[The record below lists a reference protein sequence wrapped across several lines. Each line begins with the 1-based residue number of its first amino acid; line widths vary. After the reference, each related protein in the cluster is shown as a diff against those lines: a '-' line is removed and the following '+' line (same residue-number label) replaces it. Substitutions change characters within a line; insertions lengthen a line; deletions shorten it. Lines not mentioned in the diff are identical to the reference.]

1 MGYLRYC
8 LNSLPFSICLIIS
21 SLGFV
26 TNGKA
31 QVTTSPNQGNPYKVL
46 DASAVNAKRGDD
58 ASMHGLADAV
68 FSFPRM
74 LPRLPD
80 ILENP
85 IKDRLV
91 IAEFAFRQ
99 NTRSGVREE
108 DIVQLVNTMADKLK
122 VPGYAKTNLKQ
133 VRVLRMQLMLAS
145 PVFMTQ
151 GVDPAHL
158 SPGEHIGS
166 TLSPLQAVHLINS
179 LIDQKLINPDFQL
192 EPEEW
197 EKKQVDKQ
205 TERIKAAQ
213 ELLRSS
219 TSGQSD
225 QSKGSRSRI
234 VVQKRKRDLHDA
246 LIQAGENLSVLD
258 AMDLIDNAFTTL
270 KLKN

>member
-8 LNSLPFSICLIIS
+8 LKSLPLSICLIIS

-26 TNGKA
+26 TNGSA

-46 DASAVNAKRGDD
+46 DASAVSAKHGDD
-58 ASMHGLADAV
+58 ASMHALAEAV
-68 FSFPRM
+68 FSFPRV

-91 IAEFAFRQ
+91 IAEFSFRQ
-99 NTRSGVREE
+99 NPRAGVREE
-108 DIVQLVNTMADKLK
+108 DIVQFVNTVADKLK
-122 VPGYAKTNLKQ
+122 VPGYAKTSLKQ
-133 VRVLRMQLMLAS
+133 VRTLRMQLMLAS
-145 PVFMTQ
+145 PVFMTE

-158 SPGEHIGS
+158 SPGAHIDS
-166 TLSPLQAVHLINS
+166 MLSPLQAAHLINS

-197 EKKQVDKQ
+197 ESKQADKQ

-213 ELLRSS
+213 QMLQSS
-219 TSGQSD
+219 RSGQSKS
-225 QSKGSRSRI
+225 QSR
-234 VVQKRKRDLHDA
+234 VVTLKRNRDLEKS
-246 LIQAGENLSVLD
+246 LVQAGTNLSILD
-258 AMDLIDNAFTTL
+258 AMNLIDTAFSTL